1 MNMNNVNSVTSQV
14 RVQDT
19 ANNLSDQTFAPDF
32 GIDSLPPKLE
42 ASKTS
47 NSVTLT
53 FTDNQVGASGIW
65 KFSDTVPV
73 GTATSPQIYKG
84 GANNAILYRT

>member
-1 MNMNNVNSVTSQV
+1 MNMNNVSSVASQV

-19 ANNLSDQTFAPDF
+19 ATNIGSSFAPDF

-42 ASKTS
+42 ASKTT

-53 FTDNQVGASGIW
+53 FTDNHTGASGIW

-73 GTATSPQIYKG
+73 GTAASPQIYKG
-84 GANNAILYRT
+84 GANNAILYRI